1 MAKGKFHPVI
11 DSNTVQKEYKTDAVN
26 QMTARYALQ
35 IFKVK

>member
-11 DSNTVQKEYKTDAVN
+11 DSNTVRNEYKTDAVN